1 MMIYSASGI
10 EGQHLFLFYF
20 SFSFFSASNALYF
33 VFFLFPFFFFGALP
47 YRRVDSIEPIG
58 DDRFTIESMFID
70 DDDDDVP
77 QPISISPFS
86 SSSSYFYPFFRH
98 FFPANHRR
106 PPSGVFCS
114 FFSFFFVNFTSRSR
128 CGPLRPLDSN
138 KK

>member
-1 MMIYSASGI
+1 MLSI
-10 EGQHLFLFYF
+10 LF
-20 SFSFFSASNALYF
+20 FFC
-33 VFFLFPFFFFGALP
+33 FLFFFFGALP

-114 FFSFFFVNFTSRSR
+114 FFSFFSSI
-128 CGPLRPLDSN
+128 LRAVRGVDHYDRWIPIKN
-138 KK
+138 KIHQKKIDKK